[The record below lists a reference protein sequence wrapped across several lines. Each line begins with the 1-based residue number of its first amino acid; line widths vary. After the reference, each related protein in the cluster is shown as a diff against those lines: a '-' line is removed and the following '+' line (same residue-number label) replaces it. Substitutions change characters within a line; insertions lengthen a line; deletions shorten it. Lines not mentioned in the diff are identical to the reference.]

1 MLSEG
6 RSLHQKN
13 PFAGLNTT
21 SLLCIKYWPRAKAT
35 LGKLT
40 PSNSASP
47 WRPIVPYAH
56 LRRPRH
62 LPAALLAA
70 LLAAL
75 AGCGGGS
82 ADTQASAGCALH
94 STAGCGGSPPPTVPP
109 VTPPVTPPVI
119 PPVTP
124 PEPASLASAVNLVFS
139 STELAS
145 AGLAGSEV
153 AVTALVKD
161 GANLAL
167 PNAKISFAADSGILG
182 SVDAVT
188 DKNGQARALLGTGG
202 ANGNRS
208 ITMTATVGTHSGKGT
223 VAVTGSSV
231 DLLGPATLLL
241 DQGADLAVTVRDSAK
256 RPVAGAAIAYS
267 TGAGNGVRVKDGG
280 AALSNAQGQLV
291 LRLTAGSLG
300 KDAVTVGALGATA
313 TQAYAVAGSD
323 LRLSPAVTQD
333 ASGAD
338 VLPETATLACQPID
352 ARYDK
357 AGVAQAGSASLS
369 TSRGS
374 LFADSACSLA
384 LPASLIFSNGNLPR
398 SYVQSANAG
407 VATITAAVAGGPTAQ
422 TRLEFVA
429 PLGSASKLA
438 VQADASVLR
447 ANTAAPADNASSG
460 IGTSISTIS
469 AVVRDGPANNLVK
482 NAPVLFTI
490 LSDPSGGYL
499 RETGRM
505 LTGSDGLA
513 RTAYVAGPADSG
525 RDGVL
530 IQARIEGAPQAAAT
544 ALVRLTVARQAL
556 SIKLGTGSQLREYS
570 ASVLQKDFAVF
581 VSDSAGNAVPGV
593 AITAAAWPSRYAK
606 GFYAW
611 VADKP
616 EFPDTGVWRLALPQY
631 SCANEDVLRNGIFD
645 AAYDR
650 NGNGVLD
657 PGIPLTVSAS
667 GLSDALGMA
676 IVTLSYPRNYAS
688 WVQVALTVR
697 GTVSGTEASTTAELP
712 LPALAS
718 DFSARR
724 VDPPGRTSPYGSG
737 PCDSAD

>member
-1 MLSEG
+1 MPHAPL
-6 RSLHQKN
+6 
-13 PFAGLNTT
+13 
-21 SLLCIKYWPRAKAT
+21 
-35 LGKLT
+35 
-40 PSNSASP
+40 
-47 WRPIVPYAH
+47 
-56 LRRPRH
+56 RH

-70 LLAAL
+70 FLVSL

-82 ADTQASAGCALH
+82 ADTQTGAGCGLH
-94 STAGCGGSPPPTVPP
+94 STAGCGGSPPPVVNPP

-124 PEPASLASAVNLVFS
+124 PEPATLASAVNLVFS

-145 AGLAGSEV
+145 AGMAGGEV

-202 ANGNRS
+202 ANSNRS
-208 ITMTATVGTHSGKGT
+208 ITVTANVGARSGKGM
-223 VAVTGSSV
+223 VAVTGSTV
-231 DLLGPATLLL
+231 ELLGPAALMLG
-241 DQGADLAVTVRDSAK
+241 QGADLTVTVRDSARK
-256 RPVAGAAIAYS
+256 PVAGAAIAYS
-267 TGAGNGVRVKDGG
+267 TGAGNSVRVKDGG

-291 LRLTAGSLG
+291 LRLTASSLG
-300 KDAVTVGALGATA
+300 KDAVSVNALGAAA

-323 LRLSPAVTQD
+323 LRLSPAVGQD

-338 VLPETATLACQPID
+338 VLAEVAALACQPID

-357 AGVAQAGSASLS
+357 AGVAQSGSASLS
-369 TSRGS
+369 TSRGN
-374 LFADSACSLA
+374 LFADSACSQA
-384 LPASLIFSNGNLPR
+384 LPASLMFSNGNLPR

-407 VATITAAVAGGPTAQ
+407 VTTITAAVAGGPSAQ

-429 PLGSASKLA
+429 PLSPASKLA
-438 VQADASVLR
+438 VQADPAVLR
-447 ANTAAPADNASSG
+447 ANTTASADNAN
-460 IGTSISTIS
+460 TSMSTIG
-469 AVVRDGPANNLVK
+469 AVVRDGAANNLVK

-499 RETGRM
+499 RQAGRV

-513 RTAYVAGPADSG
+513 RAEYVAGPADSG

-530 IQARIEGAPQAAAT
+530 IQARIEGAEQAAAT

-556 SIKLGTGSQLREYS
+556 SVKLGTGSLLREYS

-593 AITAAAWPSRYAK
+593 TITAAAWPSRYAK
-606 GFYAW
+606 GYYAW
-611 VADKP
+611 QADKP
-616 EFPDTGVWRLALPQY
+616 EFPDTGVWRLALPHY

-645 AAYDR
+645 AAYDG

-676 IVTLSYPRNYAS
+676 TVTVSYPRNFAS
-688 WVQVALTVR
+688 WVHVALTVR
-697 GTVSGTEASTTAELP
+697 GTVSGTEASATADLP
-712 LPALAS
+712 LPTLAS

-724 VDPPGRTSPYGSG
+724 VDPPGRLSPYGSG
-737 PCDSAD
+737 PCDSPD

>member
-6 RSLHQKN
+6 RLLHQQN
-13 PFAGLNTT
+13 PSDGLNSI
-21 SLLCIKYWPRAKAT
+21 SLLCIKYQPHAKDT

-47 WRPIVPYAH
+47 RRPIVPHAP
-56 LRRPRH
+56 LRH

-70 LLAAL
+70 LLVSL

-82 ADTQASAGCALH
+82 ADNQAGAGCGLH
-94 STAGCGGSPPPTVPP
+94 STAGCGGSPPPVVNPP

-145 AGLAGSEV
+145 AGLAGGEV

-202 ANGNRS
+202 ANSNRS
-208 ITMTATVGTHSGKGT
+208 ITVTANVGTRSGKGT
-223 VAVTGSSV
+223 VAVTGSTV
-231 DLLGPATLLL
+231 ELLGPAALMLG
-241 DQGADLAVTVRDSAK
+241 QGADLTVTVRDSARK
-256 RPVAGAAIAYS
+256 PVAGAAIAYS
-267 TGAGNGVRVKDGG
+267 TGTGNGVRVKDGG

-300 KDAVTVGALGATA
+300 KDAVSVSALGAAA
-313 TQAYAVAGSD
+313 TQPYAVAGSD
-323 LRLSPAVTQD
+323 LRLSPAVGQD

-338 VLPETATLACQPID
+338 VLAEVATLACQPID

-357 AGVAQAGSASLS
+357 AGVAQTGSASLS
-369 TSRGS
+369 SSRGS
-374 LFADSACSLA
+374 LFADSACSQA
-384 LPASLIFSNGNLPR
+384 LPASLMFSNGNLPR
-398 SYVQSANAG
+398 SYVQSANTG
-407 VATITAAVAGGPTAQ
+407 VATITAAVAGGPSAQ

-429 PLGSASKLA
+429 PLSPASKLA
-438 VQADASVLR
+438 VQADPAVLR
-447 ANTAAPADNASSG
+447 ANTVASADNASANM
-460 IGTSISTIS
+460 STIS
-469 AVVRDGPANNLVK
+469 AVVRDGAANNLVK

-499 RETGRM
+499 RQAGRV

-513 RTAYVAGPADSG
+513 RAEYVAGPADSG

-530 IQARIEGAPQAAAT
+530 IQARIEGAAQAAAT

-556 SIKLGTGSQLREYS
+556 SVKLGTGSLLREYS

-606 GFYAW
+606 GYYVW
-611 VADKP
+611 QADKP
-616 EFPDTGVWRLALPQY
+616 EFPDTGVWRLALPNY

-645 AAYDR
+645 AAYDG

-676 IVTLSYPRNYAS
+676 TVTVSYPRNFGS
-688 WVQVALTVR
+688 WVRIALTVR
-697 GTVSGTEASTTAELP
+697 GTVSGTEASATADLP
-712 LPALAS
+712 LPTLAS

-724 VDPPGRTSPYGSG
+724 VDPPGRLSPYGSG
-737 PCDSAD
+737 PCDSPD

>member
-1 MLSEG
+1 MPHAP
-6 RSLHQKN
+6 LH
-13 PFAGLNTT
+13 
-21 SLLCIKYWPRAKAT
+21 R
-35 LGKLT
+35 
-40 PSNSASP
+40 
-47 WRPIVPYAH
+47 
-56 LRRPRH
+56 
-62 LPAALLAA
+62 LPAAFLTA
-70 LLAAL
+70 LLVSL
-75 AGCGGGS
+75 AGCGGGGS
-82 ADTQASAGCALH
+82 ADSQAGAGCSLH
-94 STAGCGGSPPPTVPP
+94 STAGCGGSPPPPVVPP

-119 PPVTP
+119 APVTP
-124 PEPASLASAVNLVFS
+124 PEPASLAGAVNLVFS

-167 PNAKISFAADSGILG
+167 PNATISFAADSGILG

-202 ANGNRS
+202 TNGNRN
-208 ITMTATVGTHSGKGT
+208 ITVTANVGARSGKGT

-231 DLLGPATLLL
+231 ELLGPAALMLG
-241 DQGADLAVTVRDSAK
+241 QGADLSVTVRDSAK

-267 TGAGNGVRVKDGG
+267 TGAGNGLRVKDGG
-280 AALSNAQGQLV
+280 AALSNAQGQLL

-300 KDAVTVGALGATA
+300 KDAVSVSALGAAA
-313 TQAYAVAGSD
+313 TQAYAVAGSE
-323 LRLSPAVTQD
+323 LRLSPAVGQD

-338 VLPETATLACQPID
+338 MLPEVAILACQPID
-352 ARYDK
+352 VRYDK
-357 AGVAQAGSASLS
+357 AGVAQTGSASLS

-374 LFADSACSLA
+374 LFADSACSQA
-384 LPASLIFSNGNLPR
+384 LPASLIFNNGNLPR

-407 VATITAAVAGGPTAQ
+407 VASITAAVAGGPSAQ

-429 PLGSASKLA
+429 PLSPASKLA
-438 VQADASVLR
+438 VQAEPAVLR
-447 ANTAAPADNASSG
+447 ANTATSADNASTS
-460 IGTSISTIS
+460 ISTSISTIS
-469 AVVRDGPANNLVK
+469 AVVRDGAANNLVK
-482 NAPVLFTI
+482 NAPVLFSI

-499 RETGRM
+499 RQAGRV

-513 RTAYVAGPADSG
+513 RAVYVAGPADSG

-530 IQARIEGAPQAAAT
+530 IQARIEGAAQVAAT

-556 SIKLGTGSQLREYS
+556 SIKLGTGSLLREYS
-570 ASVLQKDFAVF
+570 TSVLQKDFTVF
-581 VSDSAGNAVPGV
+581 VSDSAGNAVSGV
-593 AITAAAWPSRYAK
+593 AITAAAWPRRYAK
-606 GFYAW
+606 GYYVW
-611 VADKP
+611 EADKP
-616 EFPDTGVWRLALPQY
+616 EFPDTGVWRLALPRY

-676 IVTLSYPRNYAS
+676 NVTLSYPRNHGS
-688 WVQVALTVR
+688 WVHVALTVR
-697 GTVSGTEASTTAELP
+697 GTVSGTEDSATADFP
-712 LPALAS
+712 LPTLAS

-724 VDPPGRTSPYGSG
+724 VDPPGRISPYGSG
-737 PCDSAD
+737 PCDSPD

>member
-1 MLSEG
+1 MPLA
-6 RSLHQKN
+6 R
-13 PFAGLNTT
+13 
-21 SLLCIKYWPRAKAT
+21 
-35 LGKLT
+35 
-40 PSNSASP
+40 
-47 WRPIVPYAH
+47 
-56 LRRPRH
+56 LRHPRH
-62 LPAALLAA
+62 LPAALLPATV
-70 LLAAL
+70 LATFLVSL

-82 ADTQASAGCALH
+82 ADAQAGAGCSLH
-94 STAGCGGSPPPTVPP
+94 STAGCGGSPPPTVPPVKPP

-202 ANGNRS
+202 ANSNRS
-208 ITMTATVGTHSGKGT
+208 ITVTATVGARSGKGT

-231 DLLGPATLLL
+231 EVLGPAALMLG
-241 DQGADLAVTVRDSAK
+241 QGADLTVTVRDSARK
-256 RPVAGAAIAYS
+256 PVAGAAIAYS

-300 KDAVTVGALGATA
+300 KDAVSVSALGAAA

-323 LRLSPAVTQD
+323 LRLSPAVGQD

-338 VLPETATLACQPID
+338 VLPEVATLACQPID

-357 AGVAQAGSASLS
+357 AGVPQAGSASLS

-374 LFADSACSLA
+374 LFSDSACSQA

-407 VATITAAVAGGPTAQ
+407 VATLTAAVAGGPSAQ

-429 PLGSASKLA
+429 PLSGASKLA
-438 VQADASVLR
+438 VQADPAVLR
-447 ANTAAPADNASSG
+447 ANTTTSAASADNVS
-460 IGTSISTIS
+460 TSISTIS
-469 AVVRDGPANNLVK
+469 AVVRDGAANNLIK
-482 NAPVLFTI
+482 NAPVLFSI

-499 RETGRM
+499 RQAGRV

-513 RTAYVAGPADSG
+513 RAVYVAGPADSG

-556 SIKLGTGSQLREYS
+556 SIKLGTGSLLREYS
-570 ASVLQKDFAVF
+570 PSVLQKDFAVF
-581 VSDSAGNAVPGV
+581 VSDSAGNAVQGV

-606 GFYAW
+606 GSYVW
-611 VADKP
+611 QADKP
-616 EFPDTGVWRLALPQY
+616 EFPDTGVWRPALPLY

-667 GLSDALGMA
+667 GQSDALGMA
-676 IVTLSYPRNYAS
+676 TVTVSYPRNYGS
-688 WVQVALTVR
+688 WVHVALTVR
-697 GTVSGTEASTTAELP
+697 GTVSGTEASATAEWP
-712 LPALAS
+712 LPTLAS

-724 VDPPGRTSPYGSG
+724 VDPPGRLSPYGSG

>member
-1 MLSEG
+1 M
-6 RSLHQKN
+6 
-13 PFAGLNTT
+13 
-21 SLLCIKYWPRAKAT
+21 
-35 LGKLT
+35 
-40 PSNSASP
+40 
-47 WRPIVPYAH
+47 
-56 LRRPRH
+56 
-62 LPAALLAA
+62 LAA
-70 LLAAL
+70 FLVSL

-82 ADTQASAGCALH
+82 ADTQAGAGCALH
-94 STAGCGGSPPPTVPP
+94 STAGCGGSPPPVVNPP

-124 PEPASLASAVNLVFS
+124 PEPATLASAVNLVFS

-145 AGLAGSEV
+145 AGQPGGEV

-182 SVDAVT
+182 SIDAVT

-202 ANGNRS
+202 ANSNRS
-208 ITMTATVGTHSGKGT
+208 ITVTANVGTRSGKGT

-231 DLLGPATLLL
+231 ELLGPAALLL
-241 DQGADLAVTVRDSAK
+241 GQGADLTVTVRDSARK
-256 RPVAGAAIAYS
+256 PVAGAAIAYS
-267 TGAGNGVRVKDGG
+267 TGAGNGVRTKDGA

-300 KDAVTVGALGATA
+300 KDAVSVNALGAAA

-323 LRLSPAVTQD
+323 LRLSPAVSQD

-338 VLPETATLACQPID
+338 VLPEVATLACQPID

-357 AGVAQAGSASLS
+357 AGLAQTGSASLS

-374 LFADSACSLA
+374 LFADSDCSQA

-407 VATITAAVAGGPTAQ
+407 VTTITAAVAGGPTAQ

-429 PLGSASKLA
+429 PLSAASRLA
-438 VQADASVLR
+438 VQADPAVLR
-447 ANTAAPADNASSG
+447 ANTATAADNAS
-460 IGTSISTIS
+460 TSISTIS
-469 AVVRDGPANNLVK
+469 AVVRDGAANNLVK
-482 NAPVLFTI
+482 NAPVLFSI

-499 RETGRM
+499 WQAGRV

-513 RTAYVAGPADSG
+513 RAMYVAGPADSG

-556 SIKLGTGSQLREYS
+556 SIKLGTGSLLREHS

-606 GFYAW
+606 GTYVW
-611 VADKP
+611 QADKP
-616 EFPDTGVWRLALPQY
+616 EFPDTGVWRLALPRY

-676 IVTLSYPRNYAS
+676 IVTISYPRNYAS
-688 WVQVALTVR
+688 WVEVTLTVR
-697 GTVSGTEASTTAELP
+697 GTVSGTEASATAELP
-712 LPALAS
+712 LPTLAS

-724 VDPPGRTSPYGSG
+724 VDPPGRLSPYGSG
-737 PCDSAD
+737 PCDTPD

>member
-1 MLSEG
+1 MPHAP
-6 RSLHQKN
+6 LH
-13 PFAGLNTT
+13 
-21 SLLCIKYWPRAKAT
+21 R
-35 LGKLT
+35 
-40 PSNSASP
+40 
-47 WRPIVPYAH
+47 
-56 LRRPRH
+56 
-62 LPAALLAA
+62 LPAAFLTA
-70 LLAAL
+70 LLVSL
-75 AGCGGGS
+75 AGCGGGGS
-82 ADTQASAGCALH
+82 TDTQAGAGCSLH
-94 STAGCGGSPPPTVPP
+94 STAGCGGSPPPPINPPVNPP
-109 VTPPVTPPVI
+109 VTPPITPPVI

-167 PNAKISFAADSGILG
+167 PNATISFAADSGILG

-202 ANGNRS
+202 ANSNRN
-208 ITMTATVGTHSGKGT
+208 ITVTANVGARSGKGT

-231 DLLGPATLLL
+231 ELLGPAALMLG
-241 DQGADLAVTVRDSAK
+241 QGADLTVTVRDSAK

-267 TGAGNGVRVKDGG
+267 TGAGNGLRVKDGG
-280 AALSNAQGQLV
+280 AALSNAQGQLL

-300 KDAVTVGALGATA
+300 KDAVSVSALGAA
-313 TQAYAVAGSD
+313 AAQAYAVAGSE
-323 LRLSPAVTQD
+323 LRLSPAVGQD

-338 VLPETATLACQPID
+338 VLPEVATLACQPID
-352 ARYDK
+352 VRYDK
-357 AGVAQAGSASLS
+357 AGVAQTGSASLS

-374 LFADSACSLA
+374 LFADSACSQA
-384 LPASLIFSNGNLPR
+384 VPASLIFNNGNLPR

-407 VATITAAVAGGPTAQ
+407 VATITAAVAGGPSAQ

-429 PLGSASKLA
+429 PLSPASKLA
-438 VQADASVLR
+438 VQAEPAVLR
-447 ANTAAPADNASSG
+447 ANTATSADSA
-460 IGTSISTIS
+460 SISTIS
-469 AVVRDGPANNLVK
+469 AVVRDGAASNLVK
-482 NAPVLFTI
+482 NAPVLFSI

-499 RETGRM
+499 RQAGRV

-513 RTAYVAGPADSG
+513 RAVYVAGQADSG

-530 IQARIEGAPQAAAT
+530 IQARIEGAAQAAAT

-556 SIKLGTGSQLREYS
+556 SIKLGTGSLLHEYS
-570 ASVLQKDFAVF
+570 TSVLQKDFTVF
-581 VSDSAGNAVPGV
+581 VSDSAGNAVSGV

-606 GFYAW
+606 GYYVW
-611 VADKP
+611 EADKP
-616 EFPDTGVWRLALPQY
+616 EFPDTGVWRLALPRY

-676 IVTLSYPRNYAS
+676 TVTLSYPRNHGS
-688 WVQVALTVR
+688 WVHVALTVR
-697 GTVSGTEASTTAELP
+697 GTVSGTEASATADFP
-712 LPALAS
+712 LSTLAR

-724 VDPPGRTSPYGSG
+724 VDPPGRISPYGSG
-737 PCDSAD
+737 PCDSPD

>member
-1 MLSEG
+1 MPHAPL
-6 RSLHQKN
+6 
-13 PFAGLNTT
+13 
-21 SLLCIKYWPRAKAT
+21 
-35 LGKLT
+35 
-40 PSNSASP
+40 
-47 WRPIVPYAH
+47 
-56 LRRPRH
+56 RH

-70 LLAAL
+70 FLASL

-82 ADTQASAGCALH
+82 ADTQTGAGCGLH
-94 STAGCGGSPPPTVPP
+94 STAGCGGSPPPVVNPP

-145 AGLAGSEV
+145 AGLAGGEV

-202 ANGNRS
+202 ANSNRS
-208 ITMTATVGTHSGKGT
+208 ITVTANVGTRSGKGT
-223 VAVTGSSV
+223 VAVTGSTV
-231 DLLGPATLLL
+231 ELLGPAALMLG
-241 DQGADLAVTVRDSAK
+241 QSADLSVTVRDSARK
-256 RPVAGAAIAYS
+256 PVAGAAIAYS
-267 TGAGNGVRVKDGG
+267 TGTGNGVRVKDGG

-300 KDAVTVGALGATA
+300 RDAVSVSALGAAA
-313 TQAYAVAGSD
+313 TQPYAVAGSD
-323 LRLSPAVTQD
+323 LRLSPAVGQD

-338 VLPETATLACQPID
+338 VLAEVATLACQPID

-357 AGVAQAGSASLS
+357 AGVAQTGSASLS
-369 TSRGS
+369 SSRGS
-374 LFADSACSLA
+374 LFADSACSQA
-384 LPASLIFSNGNLPR
+384 LPTSLVFSNGNLPR
-398 SYVQSANAG
+398 SYVQSANTG
-407 VATITAAVAGGPTAQ
+407 VATITAAVAGGPSAQ

-429 PLGSASKLA
+429 PLSPASKLA
-438 VQADASVLR
+438 VQADPAVLR
-447 ANTAAPADNASSG
+447 ANTAASADNA
-460 IGTSISTIS
+460 SISTIS
-469 AVVRDGPANNLVK
+469 AVVRDGAANNLVK

-499 RETGRM
+499 RQAGRV

-513 RTAYVAGPADSG
+513 RAEYVAGPADSG

-530 IQARIEGAPQAAAT
+530 IQARIEGAAQAAAT
-544 ALVRLTVARQAL
+544 ALVHLTVARQAL
-556 SIKLGTGSQLREYS
+556 SVKLGTGSLLREYS

-606 GFYAW
+606 GYYVW
-611 VADKP
+611 QADKP
-616 EFPDTGVWRLALPQY
+616 EFPDTGVWRLALPNY

-645 AAYDR
+645 AAYDG

-676 IVTLSYPRNYAS
+676 TVTVSYPRNFAS
-688 WVQVALTVR
+688 WVRIALTVR
-697 GTVSGTEASTTAELP
+697 GTVSGTEASATADLP
-712 LPALAS
+712 LPTLAS

-724 VDPPGRTSPYGSG
+724 VDPPGRLSPYGSG
-737 PCDSAD
+737 PCDSPD

>member
-6 RSLHQKN
+6 RALHQQN
-13 PFAGLNTT
+13 PSDELNSI
-21 SLLCIKYWPRAKAT
+21 SLLCIKYQPPAKDT

-40 PSNSASP
+40 PSNSASS
-47 WRPIVPYAH
+47 
-56 LRRPRH
+56 RRPVVPHAPLRH
-62 LPAALLAA
+62 LSAALLAA
-70 LLAAL
+70 FLVSL

-82 ADTQASAGCALH
+82 ADTQAGAGCSLH
-94 STAGCGGSPPPTVPP
+94 GTAGCGGSPPPLNPP

-124 PEPASLASAVNLVFS
+124 PEPATLASAVNLVFS

-161 GANLAL
+161 DANLAL
-167 PNAKISFAADSGILG
+167 PNAKISFATDSGILG

-202 ANGNRS
+202 ANSNRS
-208 ITMTATVGTHSGKGT
+208 ITVTANVGMRSGKGT
-223 VAVTGSSV
+223 VAVTGSTV
-231 DLLGPATLLL
+231 EVLGPAALMLG
-241 DQGADLAVTVRDSAK
+241 QGADLTVTVRDSARK
-256 RPVAGAAIAYS
+256 PVSGAAIAYS

-300 KDAVTVGALGATA
+300 KDAVSVNALGAAA

-323 LRLSPAVTQD
+323 LRLNPAVSQD
-333 ASGAD
+333 AGGAD
-338 VLPETATLACQPID
+338 VLPEVGTLACQPID
-352 ARYDK
+352 VRYDK
-357 AGVAQAGSASLS
+357 AGVAQTGSASLS

-374 LFADSACSLA
+374 LFADSACSQA
-384 LPASLIFSNGNLPR
+384 LPTSLMFSNGNLPH

-407 VATITAAVAGGPTAQ
+407 VTTITAAVAGGPSAQ

-429 PLGSASKLA
+429 PLSAASKLA
-438 VQADASVLR
+438 VQAEPAVLR
-447 ANTAAPADNASSG
+447 ANMTPSAGSANISI
-460 IGTSISTIS
+460 IG
-469 AVVRDGPANNLVK
+469 AVVRDGTANNLVK

-499 RETGRM
+499 RQAGRV

-513 RTAYVAGPADSG
+513 RAEYVAGAADSG

-530 IQARIEGAPQAAAT
+530 IQARIEGAAQAAAT

-556 SIKLGTGSQLREYS
+556 SIKLGTGSLLREYS

-606 GFYAW
+606 GYYVW
-611 VADKP
+611 QADKP
-616 EFPDTGVWRLALPQY
+616 EFPDTGVWRLALPHY

-645 AAYDR
+645 AAYDG

-657 PGIPLTVSAS
+657 PGIPLTVSTS

-676 IVTLSYPRNYAS
+676 TVTVSYPRNFAS
-688 WVQVALTVR
+688 WVRIALTVR
-697 GTVSGTEASTTAELP
+697 GAVSGTEASATADLP
-712 LPALAS
+712 LPTLAS

-724 VDPPGRTSPYGSG
+724 VDPPGRLSPYGSG
-737 PCDSAD
+737 PCDSPD

>member
-1 MLSEG
+1 MPHAPL
-6 RSLHQKN
+6 
-13 PFAGLNTT
+13 
-21 SLLCIKYWPRAKAT
+21 
-35 LGKLT
+35 
-40 PSNSASP
+40 
-47 WRPIVPYAH
+47 
-56 LRRPRH
+56 RH

-70 LLAAL
+70 FLVSL

-82 ADTQASAGCALH
+82 ADTQAGAGCGLH
-94 STAGCGGSPPPTVPP
+94 STAGCGGSPPPVVNPP

-145 AGLAGSEV
+145 AGLAGGEV

-202 ANGNRS
+202 ANSNRS
-208 ITMTATVGTHSGKGT
+208 ITVTANVGARSGKGM
-223 VAVTGSSV
+223 VAVTGSTV
-231 DLLGPATLLL
+231 ELLGPAALMLG
-241 DQGADLAVTVRDSAK
+241 QGADLTVTVRDSARK
-256 RPVAGAAIAYS
+256 PVAGAAIAYS
-267 TGAGNGVRVKDGG
+267 TGTGNGVRVKDGG

-300 KDAVTVGALGATA
+300 RDAVSVSALGAAA
-313 TQAYAVAGSD
+313 TQPYAVAGSD
-323 LRLSPAVTQD
+323 LRLSPAVSQD

-338 VLPETATLACQPID
+338 VLAEVATLACQPID
-352 ARYDK
+352 TRYDK
-357 AGVAQAGSASLS
+357 AGVAQSGSASLS
-369 TSRGS
+369 TSRGN
-374 LFADSACSLA
+374 LFADSACSQA
-384 LPASLIFSNGNLPR
+384 LPASLMFSNGNLPR
-398 SYVQSANAG
+398 SYVQSANTG
-407 VATITAAVAGGPTAQ
+407 VATITAAVAGGPSAQ

-429 PLGSASKLA
+429 PLSPASKLA
-438 VQADASVLR
+438 VQADPAVLR
-447 ANTAAPADNASSG
+447 ANTAASADNANAN
-460 IGTSISTIS
+460 TSMSTIS
-469 AVVRDGPANNLVK
+469 AVVRDGAANNLVK

-499 RETGRM
+499 RQAGRV

-513 RTAYVAGPADSG
+513 RAEYVAGPADSG

-530 IQARIEGAPQAAAT
+530 IQARIEGAAQAAAT

-556 SIKLGTGSQLREYS
+556 SVKLGTGSLLREYS

-606 GFYAW
+606 GYYVW
-611 VADKP
+611 QADKP
-616 EFPDTGVWRLALPQY
+616 EFPDTGVWRLALPNY
-631 SCANEDVLRNGIFD
+631 SCANEDILRNGIFD
-645 AAYDR
+645 AAYDG

-676 IVTLSYPRNYAS
+676 TVTVSYPRNFGS
-688 WVQVALTVR
+688 WVRIALTVR
-697 GTVSGTEASTTAELP
+697 GTVSGTEASATADLP
-712 LPALAS
+712 LPTLAS

-724 VDPPGRTSPYGSG
+724 VDPPGRLSPYGSG
-737 PCDSAD
+737 ACDSPD